1 MARVEW
7 LNGDYEK
14 SLETIKSAIVN
25 TDPSKDL
32 LQRADAYLLAA
43 RAEISL
49 GRQSESEM
57 NLLAAKGS
65 LLGMEPSR
73 QNALAWRELGDI
85 YSGLGYL
92 EDAIDA
98 YRQALQ
104 EAGVAASPLAFSDL
118 KNAQKGVT
126 PARK

>member
-1 MARVEW
+1 LARVEW

-14 SLETIKSAIVN
+14 SLETIKTAIAN
-25 TDPSKDL
+25 TDPNKDL
-32 LQRADAYLLAA
+32 LQRADAYLVAA

-104 EAGVAASPLAFSDL
+104 EAGVAASPLAFSDI
-118 KNAQKGVT
+118 KSAQKGVIPT
-126 PARK
+126 EK

>member
-1 MARVEW
+1 
-7 LNGDYEK
+7 
-14 SLETIKSAIVN
+14 
-25 TDPSKDL
+25 
-32 LQRADAYLLAA
+32 
-43 RAEISL
+43 L
-49 GRQSESEM
+49 GRKADSEM

-85 YSGLGYL
+85 YSGLNYL

-104 EAGVAASPLAFSDL
+104 EAGVAASPLAFVEAKSAVE
-118 KNAQKGVT
+118 KVSRSK
-126 PARK
+126 K

>member
-1 MARVEW
+1 
-7 LNGDYEK
+7 
-14 SLETIKSAIVN
+14 
-25 TDPSKDL
+25 
-32 LQRADAYLLAA
+32 
-43 RAEISL
+43 
-49 GRQSESEM
+49 M

-85 YSGLGYL
+85 YSGLLYL